1 MSAKYFRPVFL
12 ALAFFLFV
20 FSTKTFSQQ
29 TPAGHE
35 KFLFDAVN
43 RERTSE
49 GLQALKW
56 DANLASAARTHAR
69 EMVERNRLSHQF
81 NGEPDLTKRAHNAGA
96 HFSRVA
102 ENVAEAPSVNEL
114 HIGWMNS
121 IPHRNNIMNPGLTAI
136 GIAVEMRGEQYFAVQ
151 DFSTAVNA
159 LTKEE
164 QEKKVGQLL
173 KARGLRIADN
183 SEDARKACDRSVA
196 IPGVHSLGILHFEAP
211 DLNQLPE
218 QVTSTIKRGAYKT
231 AAVGAC
237 SADESAGFSRFRI
250 AVLLY

>member
-1 MSAKYFRPVFL
+1 MPPKIFPAR
-12 ALAFFLFV
+12 FFHARNFSFV
-20 FSTKTFSQQ
+20 FSEKTFSQQ
-29 TPAGHE
+29 IPTGSE

-43 RERTSE
+43 HDRTSE

-56 DANLASAARTHAR
+56 DANLASAARAHAR

-81 NGEPDLTKRAHNAGA
+81 NGEPDLMKRVQTAGA
-96 HFSRVA
+96 RFSRLA
-102 ENVAEAPSVNEL
+102 ENVAAAPSVNEL

-151 DFSTAVNA
+151 DFSTAISA

-173 KARGLRIADN
+173 KARGLHIAEN

-196 IPGVHSLGILHFEAP
+196 IPGVRALGILHFETP
-211 DLNQLPE
+211 DLNQ
-218 QVTSTIKRGAYKT
+218 
-231 AAVGAC
+231 C
-237 SADESAGFSRFRI
+237 RI
-250 AVLLY
+250 R

>member
-1 MSAKYFRPVFL
+1 MPAKYFRPAFF

-20 FSTKTFSQQ
+20 FSTQTFSQQ
-29 TPAGHE
+29 TPSGHE

-43 RERTSE
+43 HERTSE
-49 GLQALKW
+49 GLSALKW
-56 DANLASAARTHAR
+56 DANLASAARAHAR

-81 NGEPDLTKRAHNAGA
+81 DGEPDLTKRAQNAGA

-164 QEKKVGQLL
+164 QEKRVSQLL
-173 KARGLRIADN
+173 KARGLRIAEN

-196 IPGVHSLGILHFEAP
+196 IPGVRALGILHFEAP

-218 QVTSTIKRGAYKT
+218 QVTSAIKRGAYKT

>member
-1 MSAKYFRPVFL
+1 MSAKHSRSTFL
-12 ALAFFLFV
+12 ELAFFLFL
-20 FSTKTFSQQ
+20 FPANTFSQQ
-29 TPAGHE
+29 MPSGHE

-43 RERTSE
+43 HERTSE
-49 GLQALKW
+49 GLSALKW
-56 DANLASAARTHAR
+56 DANLASAARAHAR

-81 NGEPDLTKRAHNAGA
+81 DGEPDLTKRAQNAGA
-96 HFSRVA
+96 HFSRAA

-151 DFSTAVNA
+151 DFSTAVNP

-173 KARGLRIADN
+173 KARGLRIAEN
-183 SEDARKACDRSVA
+183 SDDARKACDRSVA
-196 IPGVHSLGILHFEAP
+196 IPGVRSLGILHFEAP

-218 QVTSTIKRGAYKT
+218 QVASAIKRGSYKT

>member
-1 MSAKYFRPVFL
+1 MSAKYFRPIFL
-12 ALAFFLFV
+12 ALV
-20 FSTKTFSQQ
+20 FSFFIFPAKTVSQEI
-29 TPAGHE
+29 PSGHE
-35 KFLFDAVN
+35 KFLFEAVN

-56 DANLASAARTHAR
+56 DANLASAARAHAR

-81 NGEPDLTKRAHNAGA
+81 NGEPDLMKRVQTAGA
-96 HFSRVA
+96 RFSRLA

-121 IPHRNNIMNPGLTAI
+121 IPHRDNIMNPALTAI

-151 DFSTAVNA
+151 DFSAAVSA

-173 KARGLRIADN
+173 KARGLRIAKN
-183 SEDARKACDRSVA
+183 SEDARKACDGSAA
-196 IPGVHSLGILHFEAP
+196 IPGVRSLGILHFEAP

-218 QVTSTIKRGAYKT
+218 QVTSTIKRGSYKT